1 MADNREIVG
10 WFYRNGKRI
19 PIKAKKS
26 SEKSAMNK
34 AHDELNHTLGPN
46 ELYARVH
53 SVGLDGTVSYSKDV
67 QTGGNPYYDNPDLDT
82 REVETEYGT
91 TKMPLRAGKG
101 KAQLRRNVR
110 KRRDNPIS
118 ERAVSYGRDNHTVYD
133 VDYDT
138 SGGHVHN
145 THLTKDEARD
155 FLRRNGKGKV
165 KRGK

>member
-34 AHDELNHTLGPN
+34 AHDVLNHTLGPN

-53 SVGLDGTVSYSKDV
+53 NVGLDGTVSYSKDV
-67 QTGGNPYYDNPDLDT
+67 QIGGNPYYDNPDLDT

-101 KAQLRRNVR
+101 KAQLRSNARSKR
-110 KRRDNPIS
+110 KD
-118 ERAVSYGRDNHTVYD
+118 SYGFPQKRE
-133 VDYDT
+133 
-138 SGGHVHN
+138 
-145 THLTKDEARD
+145 L
-155 FLRRNGKGKV
+155 GKKQSNESYV
-165 KRGK
+165 KRIMKERGLSRPDAIKFIKEK